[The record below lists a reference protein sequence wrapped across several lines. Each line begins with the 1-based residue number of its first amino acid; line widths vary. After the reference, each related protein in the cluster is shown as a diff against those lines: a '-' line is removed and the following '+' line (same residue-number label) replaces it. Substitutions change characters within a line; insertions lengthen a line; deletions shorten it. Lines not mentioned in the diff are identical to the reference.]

1 MLAMIDLYK
10 KILISAYLRQY
21 PWLQMAP
28 FLPTFAEA
36 SWARTDSWDLGKS
49 SFEMLGPYPFQKY
62 MSLPSWHLSVII
74 SPKIEE

>member
-1 MLAMIDLYK
+1 MIGLYK
-10 KILISAYLRQY
+10 KILISAHLRQY

-62 MSLPSWHLSVII
+62 MSPIMAFKGHNIT
-74 SPKIEE
+74 KN